1 MVIDSNNKIQRS
13 ILTNKC
19 FYQAT
24 AQIMNDFEKKGY
36 PDSADETAKV
46 IAAYHNIVQK
56 KTPNTFDTDYNEA
69 FKKIDKAIELVAHKV
84 FSDLKSESFDCAY
97 HSFREFD
104 HINAIAGRQKMHKH
118 SAA

>member
-1 MVIDSNNKIQRS
+1 MVIDGNNKVQRS

-19 FYQAT
+19 FYQTT
-24 AQIMNDFEKKGY
+24 AQIMNDFEKNGY
-36 PDSADETAKV
+36 SDSADETAKV

-56 KTPNTFDTDYNEA
+56 KLTNNFNADYNAA

-84 FSDLKSESFDCAY
+84 FYDFHDESFDCAY

-104 HINAIAGRQKMHKH
+104 HINAIAGRQKLHKH
-118 SAA
+118 NAA